1 MILDKEHLR
10 KNLDEVI
17 WNIEQAR
24 ISVSEHHIVKLVTV
38 AKYTE
43 VENIATLYELGQ
55 RAFGENQV
63 QQLRERMTQLED
75 LPLEWHMIGR
85 LQKNK
90 INNLIDL
97 RPALRHMIGRLQ
109 KNKINNLIDL
119 RPALMQSL
127 DSLELAQEMQKK
139 LTAKGASMHCLL
151 QINAAKEESKS
162 GVMPEEAV
170 ETYLQIKAECP
181 NITLKGVMTIGAH
194 TDDTKAIQQSFETTH
209 AVFETLE
216 NEGATVCSMG
226 MSGDYELAI
235 KCGSN
240 MVRIG
245 SALFK

>member
-1 MILDKEHLR
+1 MILDKEQLR

-17 WNIEQAR
+17 WKIEAAR

-43 VENIATLYELGQ
+43 LENIATLYELGQ

-63 QQLRERMTQLED
+63 QQLRDRMKQLEE

-97 RPALRHMIGRLQ
+97 NPM
-109 KNKINNLIDL
+109 
-119 RPALMQSL
+119 LMHSL
-127 DSLELAQEMQKK
+127 DSIALAEELNKK
-139 LTAKGASMHCLL
+139 LEAKSAKMHCLL
-151 QINAAKEESKS
+151 QINAAQEESKA
-162 GVMPEEAV
+162 GVAPEAAIDVYQE
-170 ETYLQIKAECP
+170 IKERFP
-181 NITLKGVMTIGAH
+181 LITLKGVMTIGAH
-194 TDDTKAIQQSFETTH
+194 TEDTDTIQQSFETTH
-209 AVFETLE
+209 RIYESLE
-216 NEGATVCSMG
+216 KEGATICSMG
-226 MSGDYELAI
+226 MSSDYELAI

-240 MVRIG
+240 LVRIG

>member
-1 MILDKEHLR
+1 MILDKEQLR

-17 WNIEQAR
+17 WKIEAAR

-43 VENIATLYELGQ
+43 IENIATLYELGQ

-63 QQLRERMTQLED
+63 QQLRDRMQTLEE

-97 RPALRHMIGRLQ
+97 NPI
-109 KNKINNLIDL
+109 
-119 RPALMQSL
+119 LMHSL
-127 DSLELAQEMQKK
+127 ESLELAQELDKK
-139 LTAKGASMHCLL
+139 LSAKSATMHCLL
-151 QINAAKEESKS
+151 QINAAREESKA
-162 GVMPEEAV
+162 GVSPEEALDIYQ
-170 ETYLQIKAECP
+170 EIKARCP
-181 NITLKGVMTIGAH
+181 NIILKGVMTIGAH
-194 TDDTKAIQQSFETTH
+194 TDDTKVIQNSFETTH
-209 AVFETLE
+209 RIYEKLQ
-216 NEGATVCSMG
+216 NDGAAICSMG

-240 MVRIG
+240 LVRIG
-245 SALFK
+245 SALFN

>member
-10 KNLDEVI
+10 ANLDEVI

-63 QQLRERMTQLED
+63 QQLRDRMKILED

-97 RPALRHMIGRLQ
+97 RPAL
-109 KNKINNLIDL
+109 
-119 RPALMQSL
+119 MQSL
-127 DSLELAQEMQKK
+127 DSIELAEELNKK
-139 LTAKGASMHCLL
+139 LEAKESKMNCLL
-151 QINAAKEESKS
+151 QINAAREETKAGVSPEAAKDAYMEIKERF
-162 GVMPEEAV
+162 P
-170 ETYLQIKAECP
+170 QI
-181 NITLKGVMTIGAH
+181 NLKGIMTIGAH
-194 TDDTKAIQQSFETTH
+194 TDDTKMIQKSFETTH
-209 AVFETLE
+209 KIYETLE
-216 NEGATVCSMG
+216 KEGATICSMG
-226 MSGDYELAI
+226 MSSDYELAI

-240 MVRIG
+240 LVRIG

>member
-1 MILDKEHLR
+1 MAILDKEHLR
-10 KNLDEVI
+10 ANLDEVI

-63 QQLRERMTQLED
+63 QQLRERMEALEE
-75 LPLEWHMIGR
+75 LPLEWHMIGT

-97 RPALRHMIGRLQ
+97 RPS
-109 KNKINNLIDL
+109 
-119 RPALMQSL
+119 LMQSL
-127 DSLELAQEMQKK
+127 DSLELAMELNKK
-139 LTAKGASMHCLL
+139 LLVKESKMNCLL
-151 QINAAKEESKS
+151 QINAANETSKS
-162 GVMPEEAV
+162 GVSSEEAIDIYH
-170 ETYLQIKAECP
+170 TIKNTCSQI
-181 NITLKGVMTIGAH
+181 NLKGVMTIGAH
-194 TDDTKAIQQSFETTH
+194 TEDTKLIQQSFETTH
-209 AVFETLE
+209 AIYEKLQKD
-216 NEGATVCSMG
+216 GATICSMG
-226 MSGDYELAI
+226 MSSDYELAI

-240 MVRIG
+240 LVRVG

>member
-1 MILDKEHLR
+1 MILDKEQLR

-24 ISVSEHHIVKLVTV
+24 ITVSEHHIVKLVTV
-38 AKYTE
+38 AKYTD
-43 VENIATLYELGQ
+43 VENIRTLYELGQ

-63 QQLRERMTQLED
+63 QQLRERMQILED

-97 RPALRHMIGRLQ
+97 RPS
-109 KNKINNLIDL
+109 
-119 RPALMQSL
+119 LMQSL
-127 DSLELAQEMQKK
+127 DSIELAHEMQKK
-139 LTAKGASMHCLL
+139 LAAKEATMSCLL
-151 QINAAKEESKS
+151 QINSAYEESKA
-162 GVMPEEAV
+162 GVSPEKAL
-170 ETYLQIKAECP
+170 ETYLEIKEQCP

-194 TDDTKAIQQSFETTH
+194 TEDTKAIQKSFETTYKIY
-209 AVFETLE
+209 ESLQK
-216 NEGATVCSMG
+216 EGATICSMG

-240 MVRIG
+240 LVRIG
-245 SALFK
+245 SALFKSE

>member
-10 KNLDEVI
+10 ANLDEVI

-63 QQLRERMTQLED
+63 QQLRDRMKILED

-97 RPALRHMIGRLQ
+97 RPAL
-109 KNKINNLIDL
+109 
-119 RPALMQSL
+119 MQSL
-127 DSLELAQEMQKK
+127 DSIELAEELNKK
-139 LTAKGASMHCLL
+139 LEAKESKMNCLL
-151 QINAAKEESKS
+151 QINAAREETKAGVSPEAAKDAYMEIKERF
-162 GVMPEEAV
+162 P
-170 ETYLQIKAECP
+170 QI
-181 NITLKGVMTIGAH
+181 NLKGIMTIGAH
-194 TDDTKAIQQSFETTH
+194 TDDTKMIQKSFETTH
-209 AVFETLE
+209 KIYETLE
-216 NEGATVCSMG
+216 KEGATICSMG
-226 MSGDYELAI
+226 MSSDYELAI

-240 MVRIG
+240 LVRIG
-245 SALFK
+245 SALFKE